1 MVFSCGSTDS
11 EVGQFKQQSTNK
23 PECPQQCGSEQHKAD
38 EAAELNDQPQAK
50 RHCAHHLKKKHRHT
64 PETDQRRQE
73 RTSCTQAKHPVLQ
86 KTRALKSAQALTVT
100 YTSIQN
106 SSSVLYFKLDT
117 RLFID
122 SSSSQNKHTETK
134 RGLFI
139 YIFNSSIHSECVL
152 YFKLKCACL
161 ERCNYEYLDTR
172 REERNPSTLSLS
184 HPSSQTGE
192 VLLKGTILRC

>member
-1 MVFSCGSTDS
+1 MLGNSSSSQQTDPNVLS
-11 EVGQFKQQSTNK
+11 NAGQSNTKLMKLQSLMTSLK
-23 PECPQQCGSEQHKAD
+23 PKDTALIIS
-38 EAAELNDQPQAK
+38 K
-50 RHCAHHLKKKHRHT
+50 RSAGTHQKRISDDKK
-64 PETDQRRQE
+64 
-73 RTSCTQAKHPVLQ
+73 RTSCTRAKHTVLQ
-86 KTRALKSAQALTVT
+86 KTRALKPAQALTVS

-122 SSSSQNKHTETK
+122 SSSSQNKHTATK

-161 ERCNYEYLDTR
+161 KRCNYEYLDTR

-192 VLLKGTILRC
+192 VLLKGTI